1 MHCVHFSSGQCRS
14 CEWLA
19 TPYAD
24 QLKLK
29 ASHLEQ
35 LFAGRKAG
43 QWLPFFQ
50 SEKHAFR
57 NKAKMVALGVAQ
69 DPVLGIISPAGESVN
84 LTDCPLYSP
93 EMRNLLQ
100 ALPGLIRRAG
110 IPPYRIDKKK
120 GELKY
125 VLLTQSWS
133 DGSFLLRFVLRS
145 ENAIER
151 IRQMVASLVERFPAI
166 AVISVNIQPEHMAIL
181 EGDKEIFLTE
191 QKQIID
197 YFNAVPLAI
206 SPKSFFQT
214 NPRVAA
220 MLYQTAADWISQT
233 AARRIWD
240 LYCGV
245 GGFGLHAL
253 NSTVELM
260 GIEIEPEAIRC
271 ARTSAEMLG
280 FADRVQFQ
288 AFDATALEDNSDRLP
303 ELVIVN
309 PPRRGIGEKL
319 AGLLN
324 SSNVPD
330 LVYSSCNAETLVAD
344 LDRLNNYEVVR
355 VQGFDMFPH
364 TRHYEVLVQLK
375 RSG

>member
-166 AVISVNIQPEHMAIL
+166 AVISVNIQPAHMAIL
-181 EGDKEIFLTE
+181 EGETEIFLTE
-191 QKQIID
+191 QRHIID
-197 YFNAVPLAI
+197 YFIKLRQNGFLKRLRVVSGICIAGLVDLAFMHLAARWSFWGLRLSRRQSVVPEPARKCSVLRVMCI
-206 SPKSFFQT
+206 SSRLMLQRSRLIPGSFQT
-214 NPRVAA
+214 
-220 MLYQTAADWISQT
+220 W
-233 AARRIWD
+233 
-240 LYCGV
+240 
-245 GGFGLHAL
+245 
-253 NSTVELM
+253 
-260 GIEIEPEAIRC
+260 
-271 ARTSAEMLG
+271 
-280 FADRVQFQ
+280 
-288 AFDATALEDNSDRLP
+288 
-303 ELVIVN
+303 
-309 PPRRGIGEKL
+309 
-319 AGLLN
+319 
-324 SSNVPD
+324 
-330 LVYSSCNAETLVAD
+330 
-344 LDRLNNYEVVR
+344 
-355 VQGFDMFPH
+355 
-364 TRHYEVLVQLK
+364 
-375 RSG
+375 